1 MSMDKGRRIVLEETV
16 TALPTPVPPAG
27 RAVLEPAS
35 PDADAEVPEQEEA
48 SGIERRLPGRRAL
61 FGGLALGALLL
72 LLNTLHSL
80 ATLLQEAPVLGIAW
94 SGVFILVAGGAT
106 RAAWQM
112 WRKLRRLRVQADMR
126 GRALALLAREGLCEA
141 RSLCEELAA
150 ESGQQGSPAHLRW
163 QQQLHDTHNDRE
175 VLALYSRTVLAEADA
190 RALAKVSGH
199 AGDVAV
205 MVAVSYF
212 PAVDM
217 LLVLWR
223 QLTLVEEIAA
233 TYGMDPGYWGRIQLL
248 RKVLRNMALAGAA
261 EVATEVGVE
270 VLGAGVTARLSA
282 AAAQG
287 VAAGVLTARL
297 GLRTMDACRA
307 IPWEEG
313 ERPRL
318 RQVTQGVLAT
328 ARRYLMASSSGD

>member
-1 MSMDKGRRIVLEETV
+1 MDSSRRVVLEEAAAITPPAALASGTV
-16 TALPTPVPPAG
+16 RTALEPMHP
-27 RAVLEPAS
+27 REEPA
-35 PDADAEVPEQEEA
+35 PADIPVDTP
-48 SGIERRLPGRRAL
+48 SGAPRKNHRAL
-61 FGGLALGALLL
+61 TAGLGLGATLLL
-72 LLNTLHSL
+72 LQTLYAL
-80 ATLLQEAPVLGIAW
+80 GGLLQQSPVLGMAW
-94 SGVFILVAGGAT
+94 SVVFVLVLGAGG
-106 RAAWQM
+106 RAAWGM
-112 WRKLRRLRVQADMR
+112 WRKLRRLRFQQDMR
-126 GRALALLAREGLCEA
+126 TRVQELQMHNGLSEA
-141 RSLCEELAA
+141 RNLCDQLATEA
-150 ESGQQGSPAHLRW
+150 GQLQSPAYLRW
-163 QQQLHDTHNDRE
+163 REQLGDTHNDRE
-175 VLALYSRTVLAEADA
+175 VLRLYGRTVLAEADA
-190 RALAKVSGH
+190 RALERVSSH

-223 QLTLVEEIAA
+223 QLKLVEEISGA
-233 TYGMDPGYWGRIQLL
+233 YGMDPGYWGRIQLL

-261 EVATEVGVE
+261 EIATEVGVE

-307 IPWEEG
+307 IAWEEG

-318 RQVTQGVLAT
+318 RQVTDGVLEK
-328 ARRYLMASSSGD
+328 ARRFLMAGDSDG

>member
-1 MSMDKGRRIVLEETV
+1 MDSSRRVVLEEA
-16 TALPTPVPPAG
+16 TALTPTVVHAPGTVRAALESLHPREEPTPTELPAELP
-27 RAVLEPAS
+27 RQARRQS
-35 PDADAEVPEQEEA
+35 P
-48 SGIERRLPGRRAL
+48 RAL
-61 FGGLALGALLL
+61 MAGIGLGATLLL
-72 LLNTLHSL
+72 LQTLSAL
-80 ATLLQEAPVLGIAW
+80 SALLHQSPVLGVAW
-94 SGVFILVAGGAT
+94 SAVFVLVLGAGG
-106 RAAWQM
+106 RAAWGM
-112 WRKLRRLRVQADMR
+112 WRKLRRLRFQQDMR
-126 GRALALLAREGLCEA
+126 TRVQELQMHNGLSEA
-141 RSLCEELAA
+141 RNLCDQLATEA
-150 ESGQQGSPAHLRW
+150 GQLQSPAYLRW
-163 QQQLHDTHNDRE
+163 REQLGDTHNDCE
-175 VLALYSRTVLAEADA
+175 VLRLYGRTVLAEADA
-190 RALAKVSGH
+190 RALERVSSH

-223 QLTLVEEIAA
+223 QMKLVEEISGA
-233 TYGMDPGYWGRIQLL
+233 YGMDPGYWGRIQLL

-261 EVATEVGVE
+261 EIATEVGVE

-307 IPWEEG
+307 IAWEEG

-318 RQVTQGVLAT
+318 RQVTDGVLEK
-328 ARRYLMASSSGD
+328 ARRFLVAGDSDG

>member
-1 MSMDKGRRIVLEETV
+1 MSMDKGRRIVLEETG
-16 TALPTPVPPAG
+16 TALPITVPTAG

-35 PDADAEVPEQEEA
+35 PDARAEVPEQEEV
-48 SGIERRLPGRRAL
+48 SGTERRLPGRRAL
-61 FGGLALGALLL
+61 LGGLALGAALLL
-72 LLNTLHSL
+72 LHTLHSL
-80 ATLLQEAPVLGIAW
+80 ATLLREAPLLGIAW
-94 SGVFILVAGGAT
+94 SGVFILVAGGAG
-106 RAAWQM
+106 RAAWRM

-141 RSLCEELAA
+141 RSLCEQLAA
-150 ESGQQGSPAHLRW
+150 ESGHQGSPAHLRW
-163 QQQLHDTHNDRE
+163 QQQLQDAHNDRE
-175 VLALYSRTVLAEADA
+175 VLQLYGRTVLAAADT

-205 MVAVSYF
+205 MVALSYF

-223 QLTLVEEIAA
+223 QLKLVEEIAA
-233 TYGMDPGYWGRIQLL
+233 AYGMDPGYWGRVQLL

-270 VLGAGVTARLSA
+270 VLGAGVMARLSA
-282 AAAQG
+282 GAAQG

-313 ERPRL
+313 ERPTL
-318 RQVTQGVLAT
+318 RQVTGGVLAS
-328 ARRYLMASSSGD
+328 AKRYLTVAPPGD